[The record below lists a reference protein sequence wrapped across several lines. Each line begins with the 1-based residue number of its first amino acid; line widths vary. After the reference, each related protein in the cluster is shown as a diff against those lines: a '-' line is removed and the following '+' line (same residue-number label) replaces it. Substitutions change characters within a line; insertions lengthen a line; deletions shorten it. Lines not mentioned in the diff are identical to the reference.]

1 MVIAKDTL
9 SEWNKTKRDITN
21 IVMMGMESF
30 ITLKMLETE
39 LMFLQ
44 MMLDYQFQ
52 KKDNFI
58 YIWIVPKIEDA
69 GNEIGS
75 MLAISLHAT
84 NNDLR
89 NELVPINKK
98 YPIEELLDACMHY
111 PRVKTPKELHLNM
124 SCLKALM
131 IVKQKREI

>member
-21 IVMMGMESF
+21 IVMMGMGEPLYNFENVRDGINVFADDAGLSVSKRR
-30 ITLKMLETE
+30 ITLSTSG
-39 LMFLQ
+39 
-44 MMLDYQFQ
+44 
-52 KKDNFI
+52 
-58 YIWIVPKIEDA
+58 IVPKIEDA

-131 IVKQKREI
+131 IVK